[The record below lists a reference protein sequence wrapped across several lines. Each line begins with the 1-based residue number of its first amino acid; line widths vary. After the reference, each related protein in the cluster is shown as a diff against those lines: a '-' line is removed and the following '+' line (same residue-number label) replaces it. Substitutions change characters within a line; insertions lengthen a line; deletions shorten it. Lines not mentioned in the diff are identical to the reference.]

1 MKLIYSIWFQ
11 LGNLANLPTLASS
24 SVSQSSQSSYT
35 NDEFN
40 KIKEEYKKLFSK
52 YFTNNNFI
60 SQIDSIENTTKEQV
74 KNKVIEIL
82 KNTYKNIISD
92 IFFTQ
97 SNNNYNSIELE
108 RSIKEKIN
116 NNNSFEIDSWDLMI
130 SSVLVDLGHK
140 WIDET
145 RENFTYTELMDDLP
159 KSKWTI
165 KQENKTAYQYWSNI
179 ARTIF
184 SGFYVDSING
194 DSWFSEDDTEH
205 SQEETERIYFK
216 NAIEPKLYLL
226 NMDPELNHDNK
237 SLNLR
242 NNEEIK
248 TLISKLN
255 LNDLNTYKE
264 LLNKYGYLFKRD
276 FYRYHENI
284 DYSFN
289 EIWMIN
295 PAIVFKNESILDEN
309 SVPYNKVINYI
320 KNYYLE
326 DVLELLN
333 FNLNDDF
340 LNDWPT
346 KINFN
351 NKLND
356 NASLIYYNLS
366 LPLINHLKTQVF
378 NSIFDYYN
386 ISQDEQNRIWSL
398 FQETPQERNFLFDTV
413 GIYEL
418 SDKKILSAIRPKV
431 SFFNLK
437 LKIQEALNEIGK
449 IVKPELNV
457 VNENF
462 RFHNYTL
469 NEILPKNNKHNET
482 KLDNENHSDDKVEKN
497 EKKDEITSNEEKNI
511 SNKEDDNQIS
521 NKNNE
526 TPKENK
532 QKIEE
537 IRETNQKSQSN
548 NSNNSKKNL
557 EKEQNK
563 GNSNYN
569 IKKFLLIALIALGII
584 SSGTI
589 FLLILR
595 KKMLSK

>member
-165 KQENKTAYQYWSNI
+165 KQENKTAYHYWSNI

-309 SVPYNKVINYI
+309 SVPYNKVINYV

-469 NEILPKNNKHNET
+469 NEILPKNDKHSET
-482 KLDNENHSDDKVEKN
+482 KLDNENYSDNKVEKN

>member
-194 DSWFSEDDTEH
+194 DSWFREDDTEH

-469 NEILPKNNKHNET
+469 NEILPKNDKHNET
-482 KLDNENHSDDKVEKN
+482 KLDNENHSDNKVEKN

-526 TPKENK
+526 TPNENK

>member
-1 MKLIYSIWFQ
+1 MKSIYSILFH
-11 LGNLANLPTLASS
+11 LGNLTSLPTLASS
-24 SVSQSSQSSYT
+24 GVSQSSQSSYT

-40 KIKEEYKKLFSK
+40 KIKEDYKKLFNK
-52 YFTNNNFI
+52 YFTNNNFN
-60 SQIDSIENTTKEQV
+60 SQIDSIQNTTKEQV
-74 KNKVIEIL
+74 KNKVVEIL
-82 KNTYKNIISD
+82 KNTYINIISD
-92 IFFTQ
+92 IFFAQ
-97 SNNNYNSIELE
+97 SNNNYNSTELE
-108 RSIKEKIN
+108 RTIKEKIN
-116 NNNSFEIDSWDLMI
+116 NNNNFEIDIWDQMI
-130 SSVLVDLGHK
+130 ASVLVDLGHK
-140 WIDET
+140 WIDEA
-145 RENFTYTELMDDLP
+145 RENFTYSELMNDLQ

-194 DSWFSEDDTEH
+194 DSWFSEDEIEH

-226 NMDPELNHDNK
+226 NIDPELKHDNK
-237 SLNLR
+237 SLDLS

-255 LNDLNTYKE
+255 LSDLSTYKA
-264 LLNKYGYLFKRD
+264 LLNKYAYLFKSD
-276 FYRYHENI
+276 LYRYHKDV

-309 SVPYNKVINYI
+309 SIPYNKVINFI
-320 KNYYLE
+320 KNYYIE
-326 DVLELLN
+326 DVLEML
-333 FNLNDDF
+333 NLNLGDDF
-340 LNDWPT
+340 LNNWPT
-346 KINFN
+346 NINFD

-366 LPLINHLKTQVF
+366 LPLINHLKIQVF

-386 ISQDEQNRIWSL
+386 ISQNEQNRIWSL
-398 FQETPQERNFLFDTV
+398 FQQTPQERNFLFDTV

-418 SDKKILSAIRPKV
+418 SDKKILSATRPKV

-437 LKIQEALNEIGK
+437 LKIQEVLNEIGK
-449 IVKPELNV
+449 IVKPELNI

-469 NEILPKNNKHNET
+469 NEILPKNKDRGET
-482 KLDNENHSDDKVEKN
+482 KLDNENYSDDNLEKSN
-497 EKKDEITSNEEKNI
+497 DKDVNTSIEEKNG
-511 SNKEDDNQIS
+511 SNKEKSNQNS
-521 NKNNE
+521 NKKNV
-526 TPKENK
+526 TPKDNI
-532 QKIEE
+532 QKTDESKT
-537 IRETNQKSQSN
+537 TNQKSRDK
-548 NSNNSKKNL
+548 NSNDSEKNI
-557 EKEQNK
+557 EKEKNK
-563 GNSNYN
+563 GSSNYN